1 MGGKP
6 AAVLPF
12 WSMQGPRLSCL
23 AMGRGEIA
31 GECLRALERQP
42 DRKKRER
49 TGRRKGGGRGKRKG
63 KDCPVGQAECE
74 GGSAPGL
81 RRLTGGLRCSDWEHR
96 PRNEQDEGELSP
108 SGFQS
113 PASLLGT
120 LK

>member
-42 DRKKRER
+42 DRKKRENR
-49 TGRRKGGGRGKRKG
+49 EKEGRRAGK
-63 KDCPVGQAECE
+63 E
-74 GGSAPGL
+74 
-81 RRLTGGLRCSDWEHR
+81 
-96 PRNEQDEGELSP
+96 EGERLP
-108 SGFQS
+108 CG
-113 PASLLGT
+113 PG
-120 LK
+120 

>member
-63 KDCPVGQAECE
+63 KDCPVGQAERE